1 MLNRSALALLG
12 PSKPFCLRKD
22 VGLLPHDWIVWA
34 LLTQKL
40 QEIRSFVRAFKF
52 AFFSGGETLTTA
64 NVLVLLNGLER
75 LQYKL
80 SSLERSL
87 TEANVNL
94 VAINASPR
102 NTQNLDAEKRL
113 RYLTL
118 QLSPAIQSIFENLQ
132 IKNYQQ
138 IKLYILALEKILRQ
152 LFFCFLNHQT
162 LNMATIANCKKRTF
176 MNSG

>member
-1 MLNRSALALLG
+1 MLKRHTLALLD
-12 PSKPFCLRKD
+12 PNKPFCLSKEE
-22 VGLLPHDWIVWA
+22 GLLPDDWIVWA

-52 AFFSGGETLTTA
+52 AFLSGGEKLTAA

-87 TEANVNL
+87 TEDNVNL
-94 VAINASPR
+94 VAINYSPR
-102 NTQNLDAEKRL
+102 CL
-113 RYLTL
+113 RHLTL
-118 QLSPAIQSIFENLQ
+118 QLSPATQSIFENLQ
-132 IKNYQQ
+132 TKNYEH

-162 LNMATIANCKKRTF
+162 LNMATTANNKKRIF
-176 MNSG
+176 YE